1 MSKKLLEEATIRKFM
16 KLAGTQ
22 PLADGF
28 VERVD
33 EASGKAGDMSR
44 KDVANVVPAGS
55 RWLKEEEEVELDED
69 LEDLTEQEEDLTE
82 QEEDLGGME
91 DLGAEEAPEEEV
103 GEEEAGE
110 EEAMEAE
117 AEVEGEEGEVTLE
130 PEEAEVLKGVLEKL
144 ISAMGEEGDEEGL
157 GMGEEE
163 LGFEE
168 ELPAEEELGAEEE
181 LPAEEE
187 EPEEMMEALVKR
199 ISARVA
205 KRLLETKK

>member
-1 MSKKLLEEATIRKFM
+1 MSKKLLEEVTIRKFM

-28 VERVD
+28 VARVD

-44 KDVANVVPAGS
+44 KDVANIVPAGS
-55 RWLKEEEEVELDED
+55 RWLKEEEEIELDED
-69 LEDLTEQEEDLTE
+69 LEELTEQEEELGAGEDLGG
-82 QEEDLGGME
+82 DLGGME
-91 DLGAEEAPEEEV
+91 DLGAEEAPEEE
-103 GEEEAGE
+103 ADE

-144 ISAMGEEGDEEGL
+144 ISAMGDDDL
-157 GMGEEE
+157 G
-163 LGFEE
+163 
-168 ELPAEEELGAEEE
+168 AEEEFGAEEDLGAEEE
-181 LPAEEE
+181 LGMGEEDLGAEE

-205 KRLLETKK
+205 KRLLEIKK